1 MSLNVSSISKQSLIH
16 SATQTSST
24 IAFLKNHAVTIG
36 VGGGIIASV
45 AMGLIFGPI
54 ASMSFLFGGIAGFV
68 LRELSNWNSS
78 PAINDSN
85 SKALTADD
93 ERALKESDEVN
104 RLAEESIRRAQES
117 VREAQESLPS
127 IQEST
132 RRAQESTL
140 RADEARSNFM
150 SRLPIEIRR

>member
-1 MSLNVSSISKQSLIH
+1 MSLNVSSVSNQNLIH
-16 SATQTSST
+16 STTQTSST

-68 LRELSNWNSS
+68 LREVSNWNSS

-85 SKALTADD
+85 SKALTIDD
-93 ERALKESDEVN
+93 ERALKELDEVN
-104 RLAEESIRRAQES
+104 RLAEES
-117 VREAQESLPS
+117 
-127 IQEST
+127 T
-132 RRAQESTL
+132 RRAQESACGAQESL
-140 RADEARSNFM
+140 RRAQESTREADEARNQF
-150 SRLPIEIRR
+150 LNRRYY